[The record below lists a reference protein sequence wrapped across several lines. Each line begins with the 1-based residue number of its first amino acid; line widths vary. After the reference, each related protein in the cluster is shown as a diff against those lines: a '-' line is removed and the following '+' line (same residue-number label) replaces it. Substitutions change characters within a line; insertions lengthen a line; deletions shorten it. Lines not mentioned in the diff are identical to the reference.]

1 MAKISG
7 LRLNLRGLNRV
18 MASDSAQRIVDA
30 QGEAMARRAGPNF
43 EYVQRRHRWT
53 ARGFVQPANAEG
65 AKEEARS
72 KRLTRAL

>member
-1 MAKISG
+1 MAGISKVK
-7 LRLNLRGLNRV
+7 LNLRGLNRI
-18 MASDSAQRIVDA
+18 MASNSSQSLVDK
-30 QGEAMARRAGPNF
+30 QGEAMARRAGANF
-43 EYVQRRHRWT
+43 EYVQRRHKWT